1 MSSLTDTIKAQG
13 WPRLAALL
21 AILAVTIYR
30 LTPHIPN
37 FTPLGAM
44 FVLGG
49 LYLGRGWRWML
60 VPFAGLL
67 ISDVV
72 LDLRWNGDLLEPDR
86 LFEIAAFA
94 LVALGGRWASGRA
107 VGWKIAAV
115 VATPFVFFLVS
126 NFGVWLAN
134 VSWPHS
140 ATGAAP
146 CAPHGLAACY
156 LDGLPFFRGTLIGD
170 LLFGLAGLAAVELPR
185 MSAER
190 RMVAV
195 KA

>member
-1 MSSLTDTIKAQG
+1 MSRLTTALREMG
-13 WPRLAALL
+13 WPKIMALT
-21 AILAVTIYR
+21 AILAVTVYR

-49 LYLGRGWRWML
+49 LYLGRGVRWML

-72 LDLRWNGDLLEPDR
+72 LDLRWNGDVLEPDR
-86 LFEIAAFA
+86 LFEIAAFV
-94 LVALGGRWASGRA
+94 LVALAGRWASGRA

-115 VATPFVFFLVS
+115 AATPFVFFLVS
-126 NFGVWLAN
+126 NFGVWLSN
-134 VSWPHS
+134 VAWTHS
-140 ATGAAP
+140 ATAAAP

-170 LLFGLAGLAAVELPR
+170 FLFGLAGLAAVELPR
-185 MSAER
+185 RLGAHR
-190 RMVAV
+190 TATARA
-195 KA
+195 

>member
-1 MSSLTDTIKAQG
+1 MSKLTAAIQTFG
-13 WPRLAALL
+13 WPKLAALI
-21 AILAVTIYR
+21 AIVAVTVYR

-49 LYLGRGWRWML
+49 LYLGKGWRWML
-60 VPFAGLL
+60 VPFVGLL

-72 LDLRWNGDLLEPDR
+72 LDLRWNGDFLEPDR
-86 LFEIAAFA
+86 IFELAAFA
-94 LVALGGRWASGRA
+94 LIAAGGRFASERGLGAKILA
-107 VGWKIAAV
+107 VF
-115 VATPFVFFLVS
+115 ATPFVFFLIS

-146 CAPHGLAACY
+146 CAPHGLTACY

-170 LLFGLAGLAAVELPR
+170 LLFGAAGLAAVELPR
-185 MSAER
+185 WLGER
-190 RMVAV
+190 RFTPVRA
-195 KA
+195 